1 MEEQKKQ
8 EKKGRPKREIPQKK
22 LKAVEKLAED
32 MKKSSTI
39 MILSIRNLPSPQLQ
53 KIKKDLR
60 GKAEVQ
66 VAKKSIVER
75 AIDSVGIEE
84 MKALKEHLEA
94 DTAIALSNEDAF
106 DIAAWLF
113 ENRNPIAA
121 KQGQEATD
129 DIKVEAGAT
138 DLVPG
143 PDISA
148 LGSVGLK
155 VAVEEGKIAIKE
167 PKVVVKKGDVVDE
180 NMASVLQK
188 LDIKPF
194 MVGLNPSVIYDSK
207 TKKIYVG
214 VRIDKQEALD
224 NLLTAQSKGLG
235 LAQKLQIIT
244 KDTIGYLLAKANAEA
259 NALEKLAPKEPA
271 AEEKKEE
278 APAEEKPVEEE
289 KKEEVKEEEKPEE
302 KKQEVKEETTD
313 QNKSEEAKL

>member
-278 APAEEKPVEEE
+278 
-289 KKEEVKEEEKPEE
+289 VKG
-302 KKQEVKEETTD
+302 ETTD